1 MSALLAVDRL
11 SKRFGALVAVE
22 DLSFTVSD
30 GEILGIIGPNGAGKT
45 TVVNLIT
52 GVHAPNTGKVAFRG
66 DDITGLRMDL
76 LVRRGLVRTFQATT
90 VYQEQSV
97 RENVLRGAFTS
108 LYPGFWPAFLHT
120 GKSSA
125 SQRAAAALADELLDL
140 LGLSAVAGV
149 EARNLPYGHQKT
161 LGLALALAARPKLVM
176 LDEPAAGLNHEEANQ
191 VLGVIKRVNGTGVS
205 VVVIDHN
212 MRFIST
218 LCSRIVVLHHGAK
231 IAEGTSERVMR
242 DAAVIEAYL
251 GTRREPA

>member
-1 MSALLAVDRL
+1 MTALLAVDGL

-22 DLSFTVSD
+22 DLSFTVGN

-52 GVHAPNTGKVAFRG
+52 GIYAPDTGTVTFGG
-66 DDITGLRMDL
+66 DDITGMRMDF

-90 VYQEQSV
+90 VYQDQSV

-120 GKSSA
+120 SGA
-125 SQRAAAALADELLDL
+125 RGRARAADALADELLGQ
-140 LGLSAVAGV
+140 LGLAAVADV
-149 EARNLPYGHQKT
+149 EAKNLPYGHQKT
-161 LGLALALAARPKLVM
+161 LGLALALAAKPKLVM
-176 LDEPAAGLNHEEANQ
+176 LDEPAAGLNHEEASQ
-191 VLGVIKRVNGTGVS
+191 ILSVIKRVNASGVS

-218 LCSRIVVLHHGAK
+218 LCNRIVVVHHGAK
-231 IAEGTSERVMR
+231 IAEGVPGDVMR
-242 DAAVIEAYL
+242 DGAVIEAYL
-251 GTRREPA
+251 GKRHESA

>member
-1 MSALLAVDRL
+1 VTALLTIDRL
-11 SKRFGALVAVE
+11 SRRFGALVAVE
-22 DLSFTVSD
+22 DLSFSVAE

-52 GVHAPNTGKVAFRG
+52 GLYTPDTGNVTFRG
-66 DDITGLRMDL
+66 EDITGVRMDL

-108 LYPGFWPAFLHT
+108 MYPGFWPAFLHT
-120 GKSSA
+120 GGARAK
-125 SQRAAAALADELLDL
+125 QRAAVNLADDLLDQ
-140 LGLSAVAGV
+140 LGLTAVADV

-161 LGLALALAARPKLVM
+161 LGLALALAAKPKLVM
-176 LDEPAAGLNHEEANQ
+176 LDEPAAGLNHEEASQ
-191 VLGVIKRVNGTGVS
+191 ILAVIKRVNATGVS

-218 LCSRIVVLHHGAK
+218 LCHRIVVVHHGSK
-231 IAEGTSERVMR
+231 IAEGTPDTVMR
-242 DAAVIEAYL
+242 DTAVIEAYL
-251 GTRREPA
+251 GTKREPA